1 MARHRN
7 NQPTEVELEILGIL
21 WEQKA
26 ASAREVHERL
36 TTTRD
41 TNYSTTVKMLAV
53 MVEKELV
60 RRDESSRPIQFT
72 ASQSKKRTQSKILKN
87 VIQKAYDGSAGSLI
101 MQALSSNKASPEE
114 LAEIRN
120 LLDRLDQNKSK

>member
-60 RRDESSRPIQFT
+60 KRDESSRPIQFT